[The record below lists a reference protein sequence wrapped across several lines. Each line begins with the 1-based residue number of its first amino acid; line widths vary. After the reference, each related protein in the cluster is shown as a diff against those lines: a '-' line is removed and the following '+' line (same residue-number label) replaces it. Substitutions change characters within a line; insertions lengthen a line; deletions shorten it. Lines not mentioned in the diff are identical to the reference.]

1 MKVLTILESIENNI
15 AKIYDFKNEEYY
27 KTELSNDE
35 VSIYQ
40 SMIEEAKEKELED
53 EETGVLVIFN
63 TTTKRIDTVD
73 NESELF

>member
-15 AKIYDFKNEEYY
+15 AKIYDFKNEKYY
-27 KTELSNDE
+27 RTELSNDE